1 VLEAVSTAGAIALCV
16 LWPSVLLFWL
26 LRSQAQSRVYLASL
40 VALTFVVLVVLSRSI
55 LGAWYVVGTFWPW
68 VLGVA
73 FLGILI
79 QRARRSMPVSFA
91 EVRRIACRV
100 RARSHVQGVWNMF
113 GAPSVTPAPAD
124 DVRGLARGLFHVSSS
139 ASGRLR

>member
-1 VLEAVSTAGAIALCV
+1 MLEAVSTAGAIALCV

-79 QRARRSMPVSFA
+79 QRARRSMS
-91 EVRRIACRV
+91 
-100 RARSHVQGVWNMF
+100 
-113 GAPSVTPAPAD
+113 
-124 DVRGLARGLFHVSSS
+124 
-139 ASGRLR
+139 